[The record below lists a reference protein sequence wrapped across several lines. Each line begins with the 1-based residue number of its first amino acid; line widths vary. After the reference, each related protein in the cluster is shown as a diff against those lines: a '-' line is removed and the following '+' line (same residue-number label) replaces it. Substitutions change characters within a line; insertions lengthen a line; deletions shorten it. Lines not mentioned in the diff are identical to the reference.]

1 MSLLQGILKKFI
13 IGCMLSLFL
22 LPIVNCR
29 AEASVTMNIV
39 DSEVREVLTSL
50 ASIGGVNIV
59 ADDSVNG
66 KITVQLAGVSFQEAL
81 DIITKT
87 KGLQYQTIG
96 NTIIVGTKNNMSA
109 GFGQLHV
116 FHLKFANPDD
126 VVNAAS
132 LALGYS
138 DSGIDKSSKTT
149 SDNVSAN
156 ANENKKDSNKSKDDK
171 SESKTSTVIKS
182 GNKIVNN
189 LTIDEATN
197 SLLFYGTASEAQK
210 VRAVLDQI
218 DIPYEQVSLEAQV
231 MSINKTDSK
240 NLGIEWEWSKAPQYY
255 EEYTPEKINI
265 DATTGK
271 ITSIEPAEITKR
283 ASSFNKGT
291 TGGIISFGRSP
302 DGLPYEFYYAAKIN
316 ALINNGKAN
325 ILSKPKITTIN
336 GKEATIN
343 IGGEVPI
350 PTLTVSDNTTTTTY
364 EYKETGIILKYTPRV
379 NDDGYIT
386 AKIHTEVSTPTYD
399 ADAKAYRFNKRSA
412 DTQVR
417 LKDGETMVI
426 GGLIGS
432 DESKVMSKIPFL
444 GDLPILGRFF
454 SNVNNSKNES
464 EVIIFVTARIV
475 K

>member
-126 VVNAAS
+126 VVNAAK
-132 LALGYS
+132 LALGLGGS
-138 DSGIDKSSKTT
+138 TESSSTENSTQTTTTSNTNSTTSNNDGKTT
-149 SDNVSAN
+149 A
-156 ANENKKDSNKSKDDK
+156 E
-171 SESKTSTVIKS
+171 IS
-182 GNKIVNN
+182 GN
-189 LTIDEATN
+189 LTVDKATN

-240 NLGIEWEWSKAPQYY
+240 NLGIEWEWSKAPQSY
-255 EEYTPEKINI
+255 EEYTPEKITI
-265 DATTGK
+265 DATTGR
-271 ITSIEPAEITKR
+271 ITSSEPAEITR

>member
-126 VVNAAS
+126 VVNAAK
-132 LALGYS
+132 LALGLGGS
-138 DSGIDKSSKTT
+138 TESSSTENSTQTTTTSNTNSTTSNNDGKTT
-149 SDNVSAN
+149 A
-156 ANENKKDSNKSKDDK
+156 E
-171 SESKTSTVIKS
+171 IS
-182 GNKIVNN
+182 GN
-189 LTIDEATN
+189 LTVDKATN

-240 NLGIEWEWSKAPQYY
+240 NLGIEWEWSKAPQSY
-255 EEYTPEKINI
+255 EEYTPEKITI
-265 DATTGK
+265 DAATGK
-271 ITSIEPAEITKR
+271 ITSTEPAEITR

-364 EYKETGIILKYTPRV
+364 KYKETGIILKYTPRV

-399 ADAKAYRFNKRSA
+399 ADTKAYRFNKRSA

>member
-126 VVNAAS
+126 VVNAAK
-132 LALGYS
+132 LALGLGGS
-138 DSGIDKSSKTT
+138 TESSSTENSTQTTTT
-149 SDNVSAN
+149 SNTNSTT
-156 ANENKKDSNKSKDDK
+156 SNNDGTTTA
-171 SESKTSTVIKS
+171 EIS
-182 GNKIVNN
+182 GN
-189 LTIDEATN
+189 LTVDKATN

-210 VRAVLDQI
+210 IRVVLDQI

-255 EEYTPEKINI
+255 EEYTAEKI
-265 DATTGK
+265 T
-271 ITSIEPAEITKR
+271 R

>member
-126 VVNAAS
+126 VVNAAK
-132 LALGYS
+132 LALGLGGS
-138 DSGIDKSSKTT
+138 TESSSTENSTQTTTT
-149 SDNVSAN
+149 SNTNNTNSTT
-156 ANENKKDSNKSKDDK
+156 SNNDGTTTA
-171 SESKTSTVIKS
+171 EIS
-182 GNKIVNN
+182 GN
-189 LTIDEATN
+189 LTVDKATN

-255 EEYTPEKINI
+255 EEYTPEKITI
-265 DATTGK
+265 DAATGR
-271 ITSIEPAEITKR
+271 ITSTEPAEITR

>member
-126 VVNAAS
+126 VVNAAK
-132 LALGYS
+132 LALGLGGS
-138 DSGIDKSSKTT
+138 TESSSTENSAQTTTT
-149 SDNVSAN
+149 SNTNSTT
-156 ANENKKDSNKSKDDK
+156 SNNDGTTTA
-171 SESKTSTVIKS
+171 EIS
-182 GNKIVNN
+182 GN
-189 LTIDEATN
+189 LTVDKATN

-210 VRAVLDQI
+210 IRVVLDQI

-240 NLGIEWEWSKAPQYY
+240 NLGIEWEWSKAPQSY
-255 EEYTPEKINI
+255 EEYT
-265 DATTGK
+265 AGK
-271 ITSIEPAEITKR
+271 ITR

-291 TGGIISFGRSP
+291 TGGIISFGRNP
-302 DGLPYEFYYAAKIN
+302 EGLPFEFYYAAKIN

-350 PTLTVSDNTTTTTY
+350 PTLTVSDKTTTTTY

>member
-126 VVNAAS
+126 VVNAAK
-132 LALGYS
+132 LALGLGGS
-138 DSGIDKSSKTT
+138 TESSSTENSTQTTTT
-149 SDNVSAN
+149 SNTNSTT
-156 ANENKKDSNKSKDDK
+156 SNNDGTTTA
-171 SESKTSTVIKS
+171 EIS
-182 GNKIVNN
+182 GN
-189 LTIDEATN
+189 LTVDKATN

-240 NLGIEWEWSKAPQYY
+240 NLGIEWEWSKAPQSY
-255 EEYTPEKINI
+255 EEYTPEKITI
-265 DATTGK
+265 DAATGR
-271 ITSIEPAEITKR
+271 ITSIEPAEITR

>member
-126 VVNAAS
+126 VVNAAK
-132 LALGYS
+132 LALGLGGS
-138 DSGIDKSSKTT
+138 TESSSTENSTQTTTT
-149 SDNVSAN
+149 SNTNSTT
-156 ANENKKDSNKSKDDK
+156 SNNDGTTTA
-171 SESKTSTVIKS
+171 EIS
-182 GNKIVNN
+182 GN
-189 LTIDEATN
+189 LTVDKATN

-240 NLGIEWEWSKAPQYY
+240 NLGIEWEWSKAPQSY
-255 EEYTPEKINI
+255 EEYTPEKITI
-265 DATTGK
+265 DAATGR
-271 ITSIEPAEITKR
+271 ITSIEPAEITR

-399 ADAKAYRFNKRSA
+399 ADAQAYRFNKRSA

>member
-126 VVNAAS
+126 VVNAAK
-132 LALGYS
+132 LALGLGGS
-138 DSGIDKSSKTT
+138 TESSSTENSTQTTTT
-149 SDNVSAN
+149 SNTNSTT
-156 ANENKKDSNKSKDDK
+156 SNNDGTTTA
-171 SESKTSTVIKS
+171 EIS
-182 GNKIVNN
+182 GN
-189 LTIDEATN
+189 LTVDKATN

-210 VRAVLDQI
+210 IRVVLDQI

-240 NLGIEWEWSKAPQYY
+240 NLGIEWEWSKAPQSY
-255 EEYTPEKINI
+255 EEYTAEKI
-265 DATTGK
+265 T
-271 ITSIEPAEITKR
+271 R

>member
-126 VVNAAS
+126 VVNAAK
-132 LALGYS
+132 LALGLGGS
-138 DSGIDKSSKTT
+138 TESSSTENSTQTTTT
-149 SDNVSAN
+149 SNTNNTNSTT
-156 ANENKKDSNKSKDDK
+156 SNNDGTTTA
-171 SESKTSTVIKS
+171 EIS
-182 GNKIVNN
+182 GN
-189 LTIDEATN
+189 LTVDKATN

-210 VRAVLDQI
+210 IRVVLDQI

-240 NLGIEWEWSKAPQYY
+240 NLGIEWEWSKAPQSY
-255 EEYTPEKINI
+255 EEYTAEKI
-265 DATTGK
+265 T
-271 ITSIEPAEITKR
+271 R

>member
-126 VVNAAS
+126 VVNAAK
-132 LALGYS
+132 LALGLGGS
-138 DSGIDKSSKTT
+138 TESSSTENSTQTTTT
-149 SDNVSAN
+149 SNTNSTT
-156 ANENKKDSNKSKDDK
+156 SNNDGTTTA
-171 SESKTSTVIKS
+171 EIS
-182 GNKIVNN
+182 GN
-189 LTIDEATN
+189 LTVDKATN

-210 VRAVLDQI
+210 IRVVLDQI

-255 EEYTPEKINI
+255 EEYTPEKITI

-271 ITSIEPAEITKR
+271 TTSIEPAEITKR
-283 ASSFNKGT
+283 ASSFNEGT

-350 PTLTVSDNTTTTTY
+350 PTLTVSDKTTTTTY

>member
-126 VVNAAS
+126 VVNAAK
-132 LALGYS
+132 LALGLGGS
-138 DSGIDKSSKTT
+138 TESSSTENSTQTTTT
-149 SDNVSAN
+149 SNTNNTNSTT
-156 ANENKKDSNKSKDDK
+156 SNNDGTTTA
-171 SESKTSTVIKS
+171 EIS
-182 GNKIVNN
+182 GN
-189 LTIDEATN
+189 LTVDKATN

-210 VRAVLDQI
+210 IRVVLDQI

-255 EEYTPEKINI
+255 EEYTPEKITI

-271 ITSIEPAEITKR
+271 ITSIEPAEITR

>member
-126 VVNAAS
+126 VVNAAK
-132 LALGYS
+132 LALGLGGS
-138 DSGIDKSSKTT
+138 TESSSTENSTQTTTT
-149 SDNVSAN
+149 SNTNSTT
-156 ANENKKDSNKSKDDK
+156 SNNDGTTTA
-171 SESKTSTVIKS
+171 EIS
-182 GNKIVNN
+182 GN
-189 LTIDEATN
+189 LTVDKATN

-210 VRAVLDQI
+210 IRVVLDQI

-240 NLGIEWEWSKAPQYY
+240 NLGIEWEWSKAPQSY
-255 EEYTPEKINI
+255 EEYTPEKITI
-265 DATTGK
+265 DATTGR
-271 ITSIEPAEITKR
+271 ITSIEPAEITR

>member
-1 MSLLQGILKKFI
+1 VSLLQGILKKII

-126 VVNAAS
+126 VVNAAK
-132 LALGYS
+132 LALGLGGS
-138 DSGIDKSSKTT
+138 TESSSTENSTQTTTTSNTNSTTSNNDGKTT
-149 SDNVSAN
+149 A
-156 ANENKKDSNKSKDDK
+156 E
-171 SESKTSTVIKS
+171 IS
-182 GNKIVNN
+182 GN
-189 LTIDEATN
+189 LTVDKATN

-240 NLGIEWEWSKAPQYY
+240 NLGIEWEWSKAPQSY
-255 EEYTPEKINI
+255 EEYTPEKITI
-265 DATTGK
+265 DGTTGR
-271 ITSIEPAEITKR
+271 ITSIEPAEITR

>member
-126 VVNAAS
+126 VVNAAK
-132 LALGYS
+132 LALGLGGS
-138 DSGIDKSSKTT
+138 TESSSTENSTQTTTT
-149 SDNVSAN
+149 SNTNNTNSTT
-156 ANENKKDSNKSKDDK
+156 SNNDGTTTA
-171 SESKTSTVIKS
+171 EIS
-182 GNKIVNN
+182 GN
-189 LTIDEATN
+189 LTVDKATN

-210 VRAVLDQI
+210 IRVVLDQI

-291 TGGIISFGRSP
+291 TGGIISFGRNP

-350 PTLTVSDNTTTTTY
+350 PTITVSNNTTTTTY

>member
-1 MSLLQGILKKFI
+1 VSLLQGILKKFI

-126 VVNAAS
+126 VVNAAK
-132 LALGYS
+132 LALGLGGS
-138 DSGIDKSSKTT
+138 TESSSTENSTQTTTT
-149 SDNVSAN
+149 SNTNSTT
-156 ANENKKDSNKSKDDK
+156 SNNDGTTTA
-171 SESKTSTVIKS
+171 EIS
-182 GNKIVNN
+182 GN
-189 LTIDEATN
+189 LTIDKATN

-240 NLGIEWEWSKAPQYY
+240 NLGIEWEWSKAPQSY
-255 EEYTPEKINI
+255 EEYTPEKITI
-265 DATTGK
+265 DGTTGR
-271 ITSIEPAEITKR
+271 ITSIEPAEITR

>member
-126 VVNAAS
+126 VVNAAK
-132 LALGYS
+132 LALGLGGS
-138 DSGIDKSSKTT
+138 TESSSTENSTQTTTT
-149 SDNVSAN
+149 SNTNSTT
-156 ANENKKDSNKSKDDK
+156 SNNDGTTTA
-171 SESKTSTVIKS
+171 EIS
-182 GNKIVNN
+182 GN
-189 LTIDEATN
+189 LTVDKATN

-255 EEYTPEKINI
+255 EKYTPEKINI

-271 ITSIEPAEITKR
+271 TTSIEPAEITK
-283 ASSFNKGT
+283 
-291 TGGIISFGRSP
+291 
-302 DGLPYEFYYAAKIN
+302 
-316 ALINNGKAN
+316 
-325 ILSKPKITTIN
+325 ITI
-336 GKEATIN
+336 K
-343 IGGEVPI
+343 
-350 PTLTVSDNTTTTTY
+350 SNTTN
-364 EYKETGIILKYTPRV
+364 L
-379 NDDGYIT
+379 
-386 AKIHTEVSTPTYD
+386 
-399 ADAKAYRFNKRSA
+399 
-412 DTQVR
+412 
-417 LKDGETMVI
+417 
-426 GGLIGS
+426 
-432 DESKVMSKIPFL
+432 
-444 GDLPILGRFF
+444 
-454 SNVNNSKNES
+454 
-464 EVIIFVTARIV
+464 
-475 K
+475 

>member
-126 VVNAAS
+126 VVNAAK
-132 LALGYS
+132 LALGLGGS
-138 DSGIDKSSKTT
+138 TESSSTENSTQTTTT
-149 SDNVSAN
+149 SNTNNTNSTT
-156 ANENKKDSNKSKDDK
+156 SNNDGTTTA
-171 SESKTSTVIKS
+171 EIS
-182 GNKIVNN
+182 GN
-189 LTIDEATN
+189 LTVDKATN

-210 VRAVLDQI
+210 IRVVLDQI

-255 EEYTPEKINI
+255 EIYTPEKINI

-271 ITSIEPAEITKR
+271 TTSIKPAEITKR

>member
-1 MSLLQGILKKFI
+1 M
-13 IGCMLSLFL
+13 
-22 LPIVNCR
+22 
-29 AEASVTMNIV
+29 
-39 DSEVREVLTSL
+39 
-50 ASIGGVNIV
+50 
-59 ADDSVNG
+59 
-66 KITVQLAGVSFQEAL
+66 
-81 DIITKT
+81 
-87 KGLQYQTIG
+87 
-96 NTIIVGTKNNMSA
+96 
-109 GFGQLHV
+109 
-116 FHLKFANPDD
+116 
-126 VVNAAS
+126 
-132 LALGYS
+132 
-138 DSGIDKSSKTT
+138 
-149 SDNVSAN
+149 
-156 ANENKKDSNKSKDDK
+156 
-171 SESKTSTVIKS
+171 
-182 GNKIVNN
+182 
-189 LTIDEATN
+189 
-197 SLLFYGTASEAQK
+197 FYGTASEAQK

-255 EEYTPEKINI
+255 EEYTPEKITI

-271 ITSIEPAEITKR
+271 TTSIKPAEITKR
-283 ASSFNKGT
+283 ASSFNEGT

-399 ADAKAYRFNKRSA
+399 ADTKAYRFNKRSA

>member
-126 VVNAAS
+126 VVNAAK
-132 LALGYS
+132 LALGLGGS
-138 DSGIDKSSKTT
+138 TESSSTENSTQTTTTSNTNSTTSNNDGKTT
-149 SDNVSAN
+149 A
-156 ANENKKDSNKSKDDK
+156 E
-171 SESKTSTVIKS
+171 IS
-182 GNKIVNN
+182 GN
-189 LTIDEATN
+189 LTVDKATN

-210 VRAVLDQI
+210 IRVVLDQI

-240 NLGIEWEWSKAPQYY
+240 NLGIEWEWSKAPQSY
-255 EEYTPEKINI
+255 EEYTPEKITI
-265 DATTGK
+265 DGTTGR
-271 ITSIEPAEITKR
+271 ITSIEPAEITR

-302 DGLPYEFYYAAKIN
+302 DGYPYEFYYAAKIN

>member
-126 VVNAAS
+126 VVNAAK
-132 LALGYS
+132 LALGLGGS
-138 DSGIDKSSKTT
+138 TESSSTENSTQTTTT
-149 SDNVSAN
+149 SNTNNTNSTT
-156 ANENKKDSNKSKDDK
+156 SNNDGTTTA
-171 SESKTSTVIKS
+171 EIS
-182 GNKIVNN
+182 GN
-189 LTIDEATN
+189 LTVDKATN

-210 VRAVLDQI
+210 IRVVLDQI

-240 NLGIEWEWSKAPQYY
+240 NLGIEWEWSKAPQSY
-255 EEYTPEKINI
+255 EEYTPEKITI
-265 DATTGK
+265 DAATGR
-271 ITSIEPAEITKR
+271 ITSIEPAEITR

>member
-1 MSLLQGILKKFI
+1 MSLLQGIFKKFI

-126 VVNAAS
+126 VVNAAK
-132 LALGYS
+132 LALGLGGS
-138 DSGIDKSSKTT
+138 TESSSTENSTQTTTTSNTNSTTSNNDGKTT
-149 SDNVSAN
+149 A
-156 ANENKKDSNKSKDDK
+156 E
-171 SESKTSTVIKS
+171 IS
-182 GNKIVNN
+182 GN
-189 LTIDEATN
+189 LTVDKATN

-240 NLGIEWEWSKAPQYY
+240 NLGIEWEWSKAPQSY
-255 EEYTPEKINI
+255 EEYTPEKITI
-265 DATTGK
+265 DGTTGR
-271 ITSIEPAEITKR
+271 ITSIEPAEITR

-399 ADAKAYRFNKRSA
+399 ADTKAYRFNKRSA

>member
-126 VVNAAS
+126 VVNAAK
-132 LALGYS
+132 LALGLGGS
-138 DSGIDKSSKTT
+138 TESSSTENSTQTTTT
-149 SDNVSAN
+149 SNTNSTT
-156 ANENKKDSNKSKDDK
+156 SNNDGTTTA
-171 SESKTSTVIKS
+171 EIS
-182 GNKIVNN
+182 GN
-189 LTIDEATN
+189 LTVDKATN

-210 VRAVLDQI
+210 IRVVLDQI

-255 EEYTPEKINI
+255 EEYTPEKITI

-271 ITSIEPAEITKR
+271 TTSIKPAEITTR

>member
-50 ASIGGVNIV
+50 ASIGGVNIR

-109 GFGQLHV
+109 RFGQLHV

-126 VVNAAS
+126 VVNAAK
-132 LALGYS
+132 LALGLGGS
-138 DSGIDKSSKTT
+138 TESSSTENSTQTTTTSNTNSTTSNNDGKTT
-149 SDNVSAN
+149 A
-156 ANENKKDSNKSKDDK
+156 E
-171 SESKTSTVIKS
+171 IS
-182 GNKIVNN
+182 GN
-189 LTIDEATN
+189 LTVDKATN

-240 NLGIEWEWSKAPQYY
+240 NLGIEWEWSKAPQSY
-255 EEYTPEKINI
+255 EEYTPEKITI
-265 DATTGK
+265 DATTGR
-271 ITSIEPAEITKR
+271 ITSIEPAEITR

-399 ADAKAYRFNKRSA
+399 ADTKAYRFNKRSA

>member
-126 VVNAAS
+126 VVNAAK
-132 LALGYS
+132 LALGLGGS
-138 DSGIDKSSKTT
+138 TESSSTENSTQTTTTSNTNSTTSNNDGKTT
-149 SDNVSAN
+149 A
-156 ANENKKDSNKSKDDK
+156 E
-171 SESKTSTVIKS
+171 IS
-182 GNKIVNN
+182 GN
-189 LTIDEATN
+189 LTVDKATN

-210 VRAVLDQI
+210 VRVVLDQI

-255 EEYTPEKINI
+255 EEYTPEKITI

-271 ITSIEPAEITKR
+271 TTSIEPAEITKR

-399 ADAKAYRFNKRSA
+399 ADTKAYRFNKRSA

>member
-126 VVNAAS
+126 VVNAAK
-132 LALGYS
+132 LALGLGGS
-138 DSGIDKSSKTT
+138 TESSSTENSTQTTTT
-149 SDNVSAN
+149 SNTNNTNSTT
-156 ANENKKDSNKSKDDK
+156 SNNDGTTTA
-171 SESKTSTVIKS
+171 EIS
-182 GNKIVNN
+182 GN
-189 LTIDEATN
+189 LTVDKATN

-210 VRAVLDQI
+210 IRVVLDQI

-255 EEYTPEKINI
+255 EEYTPEKITI

-271 ITSIEPAEITKR
+271 ITSSEPAEITR

>member
-126 VVNAAS
+126 VVNAAK
-132 LALGYS
+132 LALGLGGS
-138 DSGIDKSSKTT
+138 TESSSTENSTQTTTT
-149 SDNVSAN
+149 SNTNNTNSTT
-156 ANENKKDSNKSKDDK
+156 SNNDGTTTA
-171 SESKTSTVIKS
+171 EIS
-182 GNKIVNN
+182 GN
-189 LTIDEATN
+189 LTVDKATN

-210 VRAVLDQI
+210 IRVVLDQI

-240 NLGIEWEWSKAPQYY
+240 NLGIEWEWSKAPQSY

-271 ITSIEPAEITKR
+271 ITSSEPAEITR

>member
-126 VVNAAS
+126 VVNAAK
-132 LALGYS
+132 LALGLGGS
-138 DSGIDKSSKTT
+138 TESSSTENSTQTTTT
-149 SDNVSAN
+149 SNTNNTNSTT
-156 ANENKKDSNKSKDDK
+156 SNNDGTTTA
-171 SESKTSTVIKS
+171 EIS
-182 GNKIVNN
+182 GN
-189 LTIDEATN
+189 LTVDKATN

-210 VRAVLDQI
+210 IRVVLDQI

-255 EEYTPEKINI
+255 EEYTPEKITI

>member
-126 VVNAAS
+126 VVNAAK
-132 LALGYS
+132 LALGLGGS
-138 DSGIDKSSKTT
+138 TESSSTENSTQTTTT
-149 SDNVSAN
+149 SNTNSTT
-156 ANENKKDSNKSKDDK
+156 SNNDGTTTA
-171 SESKTSTVIKS
+171 EIS
-182 GNKIVNN
+182 GN
-189 LTIDEATN
+189 LTVDKATN

-210 VRAVLDQI
+210 IRVVLDQI

-240 NLGIEWEWSKAPQYY
+240 NLGIEWEWSKAPQSY
-255 EEYTPEKINI
+255 EEYTPEKITI

-271 ITSIEPAEITKR
+271 TTSIKPAEITKR
-283 ASSFNKGT
+283 ASSFNEGT

>member
-126 VVNAAS
+126 VVNAAK
-132 LALGYS
+132 LALGLGGS
-138 DSGIDKSSKTT
+138 TESSSTENSTQTTTT
-149 SDNVSAN
+149 SNTNNTNNTNSTT
-156 ANENKKDSNKSKDDK
+156 SNKDGTTTA
-171 SESKTSTVIKS
+171 EIS
-182 GNKIVNN
+182 GN
-189 LTIDEATN
+189 LTVDKATN

-210 VRAVLDQI
+210 IRVVLDQI

-255 EEYTPEKINI
+255 EEYTPEKITI
-265 DATTGK
+265 DATTGR
-271 ITSIEPAEITKR
+271 ITSIEPAEITR

-444 GDLPILGRFF
+444 GDLPILGRLF

>member
-126 VVNAAS
+126 VVNAAK
-132 LALGYS
+132 LALGLGGS
-138 DSGIDKSSKTT
+138 TESSSTENSTQTTTTSNTNSTTSNNDGKTT
-149 SDNVSAN
+149 A
-156 ANENKKDSNKSKDDK
+156 E
-171 SESKTSTVIKS
+171 IS
-182 GNKIVNN
+182 GN
-189 LTIDEATN
+189 LTVDKATN

-210 VRAVLDQI
+210 IRAVLDQI

-255 EEYTPEKINI
+255 EEYTPEKITI
-265 DATTGK
+265 DATTGR
-271 ITSIEPAEITKR
+271 ITSIEPAEITR

>member
-126 VVNAAS
+126 VVNAAK
-132 LALGYS
+132 LALGLGGS
-138 DSGIDKSSKTT
+138 TESSSTENSTQTTTTSNTNSTTSNNDGKTT
-149 SDNVSAN
+149 A
-156 ANENKKDSNKSKDDK
+156 E
-171 SESKTSTVIKS
+171 IS
-182 GNKIVNN
+182 GN
-189 LTIDEATN
+189 LTVDKATN

-240 NLGIEWEWSKAPQYY
+240 NLGIEWEWSKAPQSY
-255 EEYTPEKINI
+255 EEYTPEKITI
-265 DATTGK
+265 DAATGR
-271 ITSIEPAEITKR
+271 ITSTEPAEITR

>member
-126 VVNAAS
+126 VVNAAK
-132 LALGYS
+132 LALGLGGS
-138 DSGIDKSSKTT
+138 TESSSTENSTQTTTT
-149 SDNVSAN
+149 SNTNNTNSTT
-156 ANENKKDSNKSKDDK
+156 SNNDGTTTA
-171 SESKTSTVIKS
+171 EIS
-182 GNKIVNN
+182 GN

-210 VRAVLDQI
+210 IRVVLDQI

-255 EEYTPEKINI
+255 EIYTPEKINI

-271 ITSIEPAEITKR
+271 TTSIEPAEITKR
-283 ASSFNKGT
+283 ASSFNEGT

>member
-126 VVNAAS
+126 VVNAAK
-132 LALGYS
+132 LALGLGGS
-138 DSGIDKSSKTT
+138 TESSSTENSTQTTTT
-149 SDNVSAN
+149 SNTNSTT
-156 ANENKKDSNKSKDDK
+156 SNNDGTTTA
-171 SESKTSTVIKS
+171 EIS
-182 GNKIVNN
+182 GN
-189 LTIDEATN
+189 LTVDKATN

-240 NLGIEWEWSKAPQYY
+240 NLGIEWEWSKAPQSY
-255 EEYTPEKINI
+255 EEYTPEKITI
-265 DATTGK
+265 DAATGK
-271 ITSIEPAEITKR
+271 ITSIEPAEITR

-399 ADAKAYRFNKRSA
+399 ADTKAYRFNKRSA

>member
-126 VVNAAS
+126 VVNAAK
-132 LALGYS
+132 LALGLGGS
-138 DSGIDKSSKTT
+138 TESSSTENSTQTTTT
-149 SDNVSAN
+149 SNTNSTT
-156 ANENKKDSNKSKDDK
+156 SNNDGTTTA
-171 SESKTSTVIKS
+171 EIS
-182 GNKIVNN
+182 GN
-189 LTIDEATN
+189 LTVDKATN

-210 VRAVLDQI
+210 IRVVLDQI

-240 NLGIEWEWSKAPQYY
+240 NLGIEWEWSKAPQSY
-255 EEYTPEKINI
+255 EEYT
-265 DATTGK
+265 AGK
-271 ITSIEPAEITKR
+271 ITR

-291 TGGIISFGRSP
+291 TGGIISFGRNP
-302 DGLPYEFYYAAKIN
+302 EGLPFEFYYAAKIN

-350 PTLTVSDNTTTTTY
+350 PTLTVSDKTTTTTY

>member
-126 VVNAAS
+126 VVNAAK
-132 LALGYS
+132 LALGLGGS
-138 DSGIDKSSKTT
+138 TESSSTENSTQTTTT
-149 SDNVSAN
+149 SNTNSTT
-156 ANENKKDSNKSKDDK
+156 SNNDGTTTA
-171 SESKTSTVIKS
+171 EIS
-182 GNKIVNN
+182 GN
-189 LTIDEATN
+189 LTVDKATN

-210 VRAVLDQI
+210 IRVVLDQI

-255 EEYTPEKINI
+255 EIYTPEKINI
-265 DATTGK
+265 DATTGR
-271 ITSIEPAEITKR
+271 ITSIEPAEITR

>member
-126 VVNAAS
+126 VVNAAK
-132 LALGYS
+132 LALGLGGS
-138 DSGIDKSSKTT
+138 TESSSTENSTQTTTT
-149 SDNVSAN
+149 SNTNSTT
-156 ANENKKDSNKSKDDK
+156 SNNDGTTTA
-171 SESKTSTVIKS
+171 EIS
-182 GNKIVNN
+182 GN
-189 LTIDEATN
+189 LTVDKATN
-197 SLLFYGTASEAQK
+197 SLLFYGTVSEAQK

-240 NLGIEWEWSKAPQYY
+240 NLGIEWEWSKAPQSY
-255 EEYTPEKINI
+255 EEYTPEKITI
-265 DATTGK
+265 DGATGQ
-271 ITSIEPAEITKR
+271 ITSIEPAEITR

>member
-126 VVNAAS
+126 VVNAAK
-132 LALGYS
+132 LALGLGGS
-138 DSGIDKSSKTT
+138 TESSSTENSTQTTTT
-149 SDNVSAN
+149 SNTNSTT
-156 ANENKKDSNKSKDDK
+156 SNNDGTTTA
-171 SESKTSTVIKS
+171 EIS
-182 GNKIVNN
+182 GN
-189 LTIDEATN
+189 LTVDKATN

-240 NLGIEWEWSKAPQYY
+240 NLGIEWEWSKAPQSY
-255 EEYTPEKINI
+255 EEYTPEKITI
-265 DATTGK
+265 DAATGK
-271 ITSIEPAEITKR
+271 ITSTEPAEITR

-364 EYKETGIILKYTPRV
+364 KYKETGIILKYTPRV

-399 ADAKAYRFNKRSA
+399 ADTKAYRFNKRSA

>member
-126 VVNAAS
+126 VVNAAK
-132 LALGYS
+132 LALGLGGS
-138 DSGIDKSSKTT
+138 TESSSTENSTQTTTT
-149 SDNVSAN
+149 SNTNNTNSTT
-156 ANENKKDSNKSKDDK
+156 SNNDGTTTA
-171 SESKTSTVIKS
+171 EIS
-182 GNKIVNN
+182 GN
-189 LTIDEATN
+189 LTVDKATN

-210 VRAVLDQI
+210 IRVVLDQI

-255 EEYTPEKINI
+255 EEYTPEKITI

-271 ITSIEPAEITKR
+271 TTSIKPAEITTR

>member
-126 VVNAAS
+126 VVNAAK
-132 LALGYS
+132 LALGLGGS
-138 DSGIDKSSKTT
+138 TESSSTENSTQTTTTSNTNSTTSNNDGKTT
-149 SDNVSAN
+149 A
-156 ANENKKDSNKSKDDK
+156 E
-171 SESKTSTVIKS
+171 IS
-182 GNKIVNN
+182 GN
-189 LTIDEATN
+189 LTVDKATN

-210 VRAVLDQI
+210 IRVVLDQI

-255 EEYTPEKINI
+255 EEYTPEKITI

-271 ITSIEPAEITKR
+271 ITSSEPAEITR

>member
-126 VVNAAS
+126 VVNAAK
-132 LALGYS
+132 LALGLGGS
-138 DSGIDKSSKTT
+138 TESSSTENSTQTTTT
-149 SDNVSAN
+149 SNTNNTNSTT
-156 ANENKKDSNKSKDDK
+156 SNNDGTTTA
-171 SESKTSTVIKS
+171 EIS
-182 GNKIVNN
+182 GN
-189 LTIDEATN
+189 LTVDKATN

-210 VRAVLDQI
+210 IRVVLDQI

-255 EEYTPEKINI
+255 EEYTPEKITI
-265 DATTGK
+265 DATTGR
-271 ITSIEPAEITKR
+271 ITSIEPAEITR